1 MIWQH
6 PVWVG
11 FLAAAL
17 ALVQGSLSEYW
28 IHRSVHRRGWVRRRH
43 GEHHMAGTG
52 QGWAGEFRDY
62 VSLGL
67 SFCVLVFIPSLAIGV
82 GFSAG
87 LISYF
92 AFAAYAHQVQHERPE
107 LVFWMKAPVHHLHH
121 RHHMTRYNYGIGV
134 DIWDRCFGTYQQRQW
149 QQKERR
155 RDVREWFRIQW
166 LSCPPSAEQISEES
180 GWRSE
185 PGISRPGASPTGE
198 RRGAGRRAGEGR
210 AAS

>member
-1 MIWQH
+1 MVWQH

-11 FLAAAL
+11 FLAAAV
-17 ALVQGSLSEYW
+17 ALVEASLSEYW
-28 IHRSVHRRGWVRRRH
+28 IHRSMHRRGWARRRH

-62 VSLGL
+62 MSPALP
-67 SFCVLVFIPSLAIGV
+67 FCVLAFIPSLAIGV
-82 GFSAG
+82 GFSLG
-87 LISYF
+87 LLLYF

-134 DIWDRCFGTYQQRQW
+134 DIWDRCFGTYQQREW
-149 QQKERR
+149 KRKERP
-155 RDVREWFRIQW
+155 RDVRAWWRIQW
-166 LSCPPSAEQISEES
+166 GAPVPAQEPIRDES

-185 PGISRPGASPTGE
+185 PGMARPSGE
-198 RRGAGRRAGEGR
+198 RRGAVRRVGTGR